1 MDIEIFG
8 YLYLVKERDV
18 DRCLSVSAKLAPG
31 GALLF
36 STNIEAG

>member
-18 DRCLSVSAKLAPG
+18 DRCLSVSANG
-31 GALLF
+31 RREGLLF
-36 STNIEAG
+36 STKIEAV